1 MTWRSDTPF
10 VLICACQSTPVSA
23 LLNRT
28 LASISS
34 KFPTWASGTTATGGG
49 GLCADVSKVDAA
61 LDCGIVPTASSTVV
75 DAYATAPR
83 NSTPRLIAIT
93 RRLLNFLIFMSPLFT
108 YVMLLFVFNRSRA
121 RDPAVYLAANCSG
134 RAAQY
139 RMRLPIST
147 VSRVK
152 NCRGRCTNPQCAIPK
167 FFRARPRFPLSITKA
182 GKELPNCNVAGKFFA
197 WLRSTTTVEG

>member
-1 MTWRSDTPF
+1 MSP
-10 VLICACQSTPVSA
+10 
-23 LLNRT
+23 
-28 LASISS
+28 
-34 KFPTWASGTTATGGG
+34 
-49 GLCADVSKVDAA
+49 CADQPQILVFGDRKSTCLNSSHEWISYAVFCLKKKKN
-61 LDCGIVPTASSTVV
+61 DCGIVPTTKNNMVA
-75 DAYATAPR
+75 AYATATR
-83 NSTPRLIAIT
+83 ISTLMLIVIP

-167 FFRARPRFPLSITKA
+167 FFRAKPRFPLSITKA
-182 GKELPNCNVAGKFFA
+182 GKELPNCNVAGKLFA